1 MTFIQLLIHLNG
13 GEKALCYFYHLV
25 LSCVSQPS
33 SVPVS
38 SNIGPRW
45 RVSPWASVC
54 SWSPCG
60 ACIVTHVGVLSTFL
74 LGRSHEGKHILI
86 IFSCQAVWSILYI
99 FQGKEEANQPQSYSQ
114 CFCLLRGRWWH
125 NLYQWDPE
133 YMFFWDK
140 DKVCLK
146 LWQLFWAS
154 KCEI

>member
-86 IFSCQAVWSILYI
+86 IFFMSGSMINTVYI
-99 FQGKEEANQPQSYSQ
+99 SRERRSKSTPE
-114 CFCLLRGRWWH
+114 LLTV
-125 NLYQWDPE
+125 L
-133 YMFFWDK
+133 
-140 DKVCLK
+140 LS
-146 LWQLFWAS
+146 S
-154 KCEI
+154 KREVVT